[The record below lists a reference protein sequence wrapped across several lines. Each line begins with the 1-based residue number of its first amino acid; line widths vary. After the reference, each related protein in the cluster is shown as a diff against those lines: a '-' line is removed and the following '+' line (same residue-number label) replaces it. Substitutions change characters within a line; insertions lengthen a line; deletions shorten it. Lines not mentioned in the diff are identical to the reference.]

1 MVSETLQT
9 GLKGKTSEYT
19 FYCEYQDG
27 KHGEKLYNCRCCSYV
42 FFPCTSVRRDG
53 DVSLHNR
60 IGDGG
65 GVGEERQPLSKRFRN
80 ACRPPP
86 LDVEAPDLGSVT
98 ISEPELEIMGLS
110 KYGYKY
116 LKWIIS
122 NNKLSIVTLI
132 ITLLTKSHGPL

>member
-1 MVSETLQT
+1 MASTVRS
-9 GLKGKTSEYT
+9 
-19 FYCEYQDG
+19 
-27 KHGEKLYNCRCCSYV
+27 
-42 FFPCTSVRRDG
+42 CTIAGAAPMSFSLHSVRRDG

-98 ISEPELEIMGLS
+98 ISEPELED
-110 KYGYKY
+110 
-116 LKWIIS
+116 
-122 NNKLSIVTLI
+122 
-132 ITLLTKSHGPL
+132 HGT